1 MFDDTC
7 SGLPHWCDWERW
19 DLTGLSRGFAGTVE
33 FCCYLVKSR
42 AGAWSRS
49 SQDASEGPDDFSLS
63 FCTPEVRGA
72 GGEAAGVAAFNRK
85 QQWK

>member
-1 MFDDTC
+1 M
-7 SGLPHWCDWERW
+7 
-19 DLTGLSRGFAGTVE
+19 
-33 FCCYLVKSR
+33 KSH